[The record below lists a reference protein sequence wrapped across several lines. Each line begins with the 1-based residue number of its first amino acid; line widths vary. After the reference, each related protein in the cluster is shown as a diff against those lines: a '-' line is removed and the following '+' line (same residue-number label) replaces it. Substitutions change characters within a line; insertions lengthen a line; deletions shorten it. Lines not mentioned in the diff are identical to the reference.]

1 MEVFGGRAEGVS
13 RVSTVDASS
22 LFIGID
28 DYTIVDLSSDI
39 QGRINCCMSVQHLKN
54 EKRKNRITGMKA
66 INMVEEI

>member
-28 DYTIVDLSSDI
+28 DYTIVDLSSDR
-39 QGRINCCMSVQHLKN
+39 QGRICCMSVQRLKN
-54 EKRKNRITGMKA
+54 ERLKNRITGMKA